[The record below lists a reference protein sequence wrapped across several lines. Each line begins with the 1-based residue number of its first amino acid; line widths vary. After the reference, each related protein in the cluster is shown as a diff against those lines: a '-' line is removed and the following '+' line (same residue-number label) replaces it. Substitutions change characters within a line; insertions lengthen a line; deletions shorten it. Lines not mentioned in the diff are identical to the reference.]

1 MLSTRVALTMQG
13 KKIPVK
19 LVLIFLYHLKS
30 VIHRKSKDGCRRKM
44 DITQAIAESKSNFT
58 KLEQRVATYL
68 TSRPEAIALETSGEI
83 AQKLGVSP
91 MTVSRFFKKIGDQ
104 KVTTLR
110 AEARKN
116 LYGPTA
122 ARIGSRYENFTR
134 SQQDRQSSA
143 DHDVALKGID
153 TALEWRDSELWQEA
167 VRKTAHADSV
177 LAIGFQIM
185 QYLARGLCMRLKYV
199 RENVFLVDGG
209 DGIYAEV
216 FNDNSEHKVLILID
230 TFRYGAHGP
239 ILAKA
244 AKERG
249 FDIILFCDEYCEW
262 AQDVVDY
269 TITFPNEGHFFMP
282 FPTGIHFGLNLFYQD
297 IIHELGDK
305 ARDQVEQLSNSQEL
319 FGSFIPE

>member
-1 MLSTRVALTMQG
+1 
-13 KKIPVK
+13 
-19 LVLIFLYHLKS
+19 
-30 VIHRKSKDGCRRKM
+30 M
-44 DITQAIAESKSNFT
+44 DIAQAIADSKSSFT

-68 TSRPEAIALETSGEI
+68 MSRPEAIALETSAEI
-83 AQKLGVSP
+83 AEKLGVSP

-104 KVTTLR
+104 KLSTLR

-116 LYGPTA
+116 LYGPTS
-122 ARIGSRYENFTR
+122 ARIGSRYESFTR
-134 SQQDRQSSA
+134 AQHDRKSS
-143 DHDVALKGID
+143 DDQNVALLGVD
-153 TALEWRDSELWQEA
+153 TALEWRTSDIWKKA
-167 VRKTAHADSV
+167 VAKTANADSV

-199 RENVFLVDGG
+199 RENVFFVDGG

-216 FNDNSEHKVLILID
+216 FNDRSDDKVLILID

-244 AKERG
+244 AKENG
-249 FDIILFCDEYCEW
+249 FTIILFCDEYCDW
-262 AQDVVDY
+262 AQDIVDF
-269 TITFPNEGHFFMP
+269 TFTFPNEGHFFMP

-305 ARDQVEQLSNSQEL
+305 AREQVEKLSNSQEL